1 MACHR
6 KFVVDEVHEM
16 GEPYIAEELA
26 ALLKMDLISSP
37 FLRDGISTRKMK
49 GRVPP

>member
-16 GEPYIAEELA
+16 GDPYIAEELA

-37 FLRDGISTRKMK
+37 FLRDEIRIQK
-49 GRVPP
+49 V